1 MLQHVIRKVLMVI
14 PLLILISIIL
24 FILISMLPGD
34 AVLSMIGDTGDIA
47 YIEQLRSQIGLDKP
61 LYQQYFDWIRNLF
74 KGDLGRSILT
84 RQPVVNIVKVR
95 FPVTLE
101 LTILAILISMVI
113 AIPAGILSA
122 VKRNSVWDVIMSVVS
137 MFGIAM
143 PPFWIGILAIMFFS
157 LKLNWLPASGFVP
170 FIQDPIANL
179 RSLAMPAFTVG
190 LAFAAT
196 VMRQTRSA
204 FLEIL
209 NQDFI
214 MTARSK
220 GLREK
225 IVLWKHALR
234 NALIPIITVISLQI
248 GRLIGGSVVTE
259 TVFALP
265 GMGREIADGLLSRDY
280 PVVMAMILIT
290 AVFVVVT
297 NTIVDVLV
305 VLVDPRIS
313 RTSAKG

>member
-122 VKRNSVWDVIMSVVS
+122 VKRNSVWDMIMSVVS

-170 FIQDPIANL
+170 FFQDPIANL

>member
-24 FILISMLPGD
+24 FFLISMLPGD
-34 AVLSMIGDTGDIA
+34 AVLAMIGDTGDIA

-170 FIQDPIANL
+170 FFQDPIANL

-305 VLVDPRIS
+305 VIVDPRIS

>member
-170 FIQDPIANL
+170 FFQDPIANL

>member
-122 VKRNSVWDVIMSVVS
+122 IKRNSVWDVIMSVVS

>member
-157 LKLNWLPASGFVP
+157 LKLNWLPASGFIP
-170 FIQDPIANL
+170 FFQDPIANL

>member
-1 MLQHVIRKVLMVI
+1 
-14 PLLILISIIL
+14 
-24 FILISMLPGD
+24 
-34 AVLSMIGDTGDIA
+34 
-47 YIEQLRSQIGLDKP
+47 
-61 LYQQYFDWIRNLF
+61 
-74 KGDLGRSILT
+74 
-84 RQPVVNIVKVR
+84 
-95 FPVTLE
+95 
-101 LTILAILISMVI
+101 MVI

-170 FIQDPIANL
+170 FFQDPIANL